1 MKKTTLALTMFLA
14 GGAFVA
20 GVAVGKTPAKPPTYV
35 SYEEMKWDDLGG
47 PKMANA
53 SGDYK
58 KGPYAGL
65 LKIPAGF
72 TSPMHTHTGEYEA
85 IQVLGTTTHWG
96 EGEDG
101 KAAKKMTPGSYWKM
115 PSRMPHISACAPG
128 ADCVILVMQKTK
140 FDYKE
145 VKAAGSGSAAPA
157 KAGGAGSAA
166 PAKAGGAGSAAA
178 AKAGG
183 AAAGSAAP
191 A

>member
-1 MKKTTLALTMFLA
+1 MKKTTLALTMFIA

-20 GVAVGKTPAKPPTYV
+20 GVAVGKTPPRPATFV

-65 LKIPAGF
+65 FKMPAGF
-72 TSPMHTHTGEYEA
+72 TSPMHTHTGDYEA
-85 IQVLGTTTHWG
+85 IQVLGTSSHWG

-101 KAAKKMTPGSYWKM
+101 KAAKKMTPGSYWKV
-115 PSRMPHISACAPG
+115 PSKLPHVSSCAAG
-128 ADCVILVMQKTK
+128 TDCVILLMQKTK

-145 VKAAGSGSAAPA
+145 TA
-157 KAGGAGSAA
+157 
-166 PAKAGGAGSAAA
+166 
-178 AKAGG
+178 
-183 AAAGSAAP
+183 AAAGSAAGSAAAKP
-191 A
+191 AAGSAAGSGAKK

>member
-1 MKKTTLALTMFLA
+1 MKKTTLALTMFVA

-20 GVAVGKTPAKPPTYV
+20 GVAVGKTPPKAA
-35 SYEEMKWDDLGG
+35 SYTSFEEMKWDDLGG

-58 KGPYAGL
+58 RGPYAGL

-72 TSPMHTHTGEYEA
+72 TSPVHMHTGEYEA
-85 IQVLGTTTHWG
+85 IQVMGTSTHWG

-115 PSRMPHISACAPG
+115 PSKLPHISACAPG
-128 ADCVILVMQKTK
+128 TDCVILVMQKTK

-145 VKAAGSGSAAPA
+145 SGKPAGAGSAAKPAAKPAAGSAAKPA
-157 KAGGAGSAA
+157 AGSAA
-166 PAKAGGAGSAAA
+166 PAK
-178 AKAGG
+178 K
-183 AAAGSAAP
+183 
-191 A
+191 

>member
-1 MKKTTLALTMFLA
+1 MKKTTLALTMFIA

-20 GVAVGKTPAKPPTYV
+20 GVAVGKTPPKPATFV

-115 PSRMPHISACAPG
+115 PSKLPHISACAAG
-128 ADCVILVMQKTK
+128 TDCVILVMQKTK

-145 VKAAGSGSAAPA
+145 TAPAAGSGA
-157 KAGGAGSAA
+157 KPAGGSAAGSAA
-166 PAKAGGAGSAAA
+166 KPAAGSAAA
-178 AKAGG
+178 GSGAKK
-183 AAAGSAAP
+183 
-191 A
+191 

>member
-1 MKKTTLALTMFLA
+1 MKKTTLALTMFIA

-20 GVAVGKTPAKPPTYV
+20 GVAVGKTPPRPATFT

-85 IQVLGTTTHWG
+85 IQVMGTSSHWG

-101 KAAKKMTPGSYWKM
+101 KSAKKMSPGSYWKV
-115 PSRMPHISACAPG
+115 PSKLPHISACAPG
-128 ADCVILVMQKTK
+128 TDCVILVMQKTK

-145 VKAAGSGSAAPA
+145 TAKPA
-157 KAGGAGSAA
+157 AGSAA
-166 PAKAGGAGSAAA
+166 KPAAGSAA
-178 AKAGG
+178 KP
-183 AAAGSAAP
+183 AAAGSAAKK
-191 A
+191 

>member
-20 GVAVGKTPAKPPTYV
+20 GVAVGKTPAKPATFV

-72 TSPMHTHTGEYEA
+72 TSPVHTHTGEYEA
-85 IQVLGTTTHWG
+85 IQVMGTSSHWG

-101 KAAKKMTPGSYWKM
+101 KAAKKMSPGSYWKM
-115 PSRMPHISACAPG
+115 PSKLPHVSACAAG
-128 ADCVILVMQKTK
+128 TDCVILVMQKTK

-145 VKAAGSGSAAPA
+145 VTPA
-157 KAGGAGSAA
+157 AGSAA
-166 PAKAGGAGSAAA
+166 KPAAGSAAKPAAGSAAA
-178 AKAGG
+178 GSGAKK
-183 AAAGSAAP
+183 
-191 A
+191 

>member
-1 MKKTTLALTMFLA
+1 MKKTTLALTMFIA

-20 GVAVGKTPAKPPTYV
+20 GVAVGKTPAKAPTFV

-65 LKIPAGF
+65 FKMPAGF

-85 IQVLGTTTHWG
+85 IQIMGTSSHWL

-115 PSRMPHISACAPG
+115 TSRLPHVSACAAG
-128 ADCVILVMQKTK
+128 ADCVVLVMQKTK

-145 VKAAGSGSAAPA
+145 TAPA
-157 KAGGAGSAA
+157 AGSAA
-166 PAKAGGAGSAAA
+166 GSAAKPAAGSAAKPAAGSAAKPAAGSAAA
-178 AKAGG
+178 GSGAKK
-183 AAAGSAAP
+183 
-191 A
+191 

>member
-1 MKKTTLALTMFLA
+1 MKKTTLALTMFIA

-20 GVAVGKTPAKPPTYV
+20 GVAVGKTPAKPATFT

-65 LKIPAGF
+65 FKIPAGF
-72 TSPMHTHTGEYEA
+72 TSPLHTHTGEYEA
-85 IQVLGTTTHWG
+85 VQILGTSTHWVD
-96 EGEDG
+96 GEDG

-115 PSRMPHISACAPG
+115 PSKLPHYSACAAG
-128 ADCVILVMQKTK
+128 TDCVVLIMQKTK

-145 VKAAGSGSAAPA
+145 AAAKPAAGSAGSAAKPGAGSAAKPGAGSGSAAKP
-157 KAGGAGSAA
+157 
-166 PAKAGGAGSAAA
+166 
-178 AKAGG
+178 
-183 AAAGSAAP
+183 AAGSAAGS
-191 A
+191 AAKK

>member
-1 MKKTTLALTMFLA
+1 MKKTTLALTMFVA

-20 GVAVGKTPAKPPTYV
+20 GVAVGKTPPKTA
-35 SYEEMKWDDLGG
+35 SYTSFEEMKWDDLGG

-58 KGPYAGL
+58 RGPYAGL

-72 TSPMHTHTGEYEA
+72 TSPVHMHTGEYEA
-85 IQVLGTTTHWG
+85 IQVMGTSTHWG

-115 PSRMPHISACAPG
+115 PSKLPHISACAPG
-128 ADCVILVMQKTK
+128 TDCVILVMQKTK

-145 VKAAGSGSAAPA
+145 SGKPAGAGSAAKPAAGSAAKPAAGSAAKPA
-157 KAGGAGSAA
+157 AGSAAKPAAGSAA
-166 PAKAGGAGSAAA
+166 PAK
-178 AKAGG
+178 K
-183 AAAGSAAP
+183 
-191 A
+191 

>member
-1 MKKTTLALTMFLA
+1 MKKTTLALTMFMA

-20 GVAVGKTPAKPPTYV
+20 GVAVGKTPPKAPTFV

-65 LKIPAGF
+65 FKIPAGF

-85 IQVLGTTTHWG
+85 IQVIGTSSHWV

-101 KAAKKMTPGSYWKM
+101 KAAKKMTPGSYWKI
-115 PSRMPHISACAPG
+115 PSKLPHVSSCAAG
-128 ADCVILVMQKTK
+128 TDCVILLMQKTK

-145 VKAAGSGSAAPA
+145 TAP
-157 KAGGAGSAA
+157 
-166 PAKAGGAGSAAA
+166 
-178 AKAGG
+178 
-183 AAAGSAAP
+183 AAGSAAGSAAKP
-191 A
+191 AAGSAAKPAAGSAAGSAAKK